1 MKKKPATVVRQ
12 RPSLQPPPLPP
23 GGSDTASLHQ
33 YLDSVFERM
42 ANNSENGVD
51 ISVSPQPQPL
61 MRPSNGATSPPPAAA
76 LKPVERGDVEA
87 HQAFRI
93 RRTMNGHRL
102 PPLSE
107 NTFDAKLEKSRRQQQ
122 LAPVLPSRLHQV
134 EQQPRH
140 TATSMDYEQT
150 DLPPVRVHKQQP
162 QGTTVQH
169 RSSPSPT
176 NLSTSQRE
184 VPQSHDTA
192 VSKAA
197 VSSSLSITTRV
208 PDHSIHDDIH
218 RRHCGLCSESFRN
231 EIAKGLERLRSV
243 EFHDRQRLELL
254 MAADREGQLTN
265 AWVALRVARDA
276 ELHKSEALH
285 AAKLHVI
292 RRMEALDEWMT
303 RQHREGRR
311 ALTMEWD
318 VGFDEIA
325 ALERISVR
333 HMNQIREVHE
343 RKVLRNALE
352 RDQTIAANDKREEER
367 RTTREQMA
375 KNRISKDE
383 VFERDHITREEAAV
397 MGAYTQVFRETRRK
411 IFEAETYVGNMLARH
426 AARLQSIES
435 EKDKLK
441 MEEAIRREQSVA
453 TEKRSFEMIM
463 MMEPESRRKETN
475 KEMTRVKKET
485 AEKMVIEDAMYSA
498 RNATSALEIEAR
510 EDMLQKKEKDHQR
523 VAFWE
528 SRRVLR
534 EERASWRRSREI
546 VQRKELLQEDNLAW
560 YEVQQTFIRNLTYPC
575 RDEEAAVRHSLMAL
589 KKKEKDFIWGLLRAR
604 LFLCQEERRVRG
616 QNDEEEKLGMKVL
629 EDNLRRSKT
638 FATFLWFEQIERR
651 GIVAE
656 FESIAEGALTAY
668 QAKLKEAAECTAG
681 GPLVRNDRTTTP
693 SGATASVN
701 NGKQEFGVWV
711 RYNSI
716 TWFWLSD
723 DVILLDGCTA
733 RAVGGGASV
742 LSELPTALDVTAELL
757 NGDEGD
763 EVIYEDMNNSNEP
776 LPIRSRKSVTAS
788 CPVKYS
794 TRDLFGAFR
803 FRNTEPFS
811 RTKLFPRV
819 IRISIGDALKFHVWV
834 VPAPP
839 ICPMPEQCITAR
851 TVFPLAQLSIP
862 NHTDF
867 KSCRLILQLD
877 ATNSGPMN
885 GGHRLALLFPNEF
898 TMHQKNGLMYQ
909 GKVLMKPKNISDR
922 LIEIEFESKPASVLK
937 TFLQYIAVQHGDD
950 TSLLAPLRLDVFLMK
965 KSDGS
970 NLKISQQ
977 IDIDQADTAIPRLR
991 VPGPELFCRL
1001 RSCYP
1006 PGTADEVL
1014 AHVPPNPQHVFSS
1027 CCVVF
1032 PKDQPDVQSGMFK
1045 FSLSGADGMTT
1056 LGLQCSSFGP
1066 QLMVDTTNTQLYCLL
1081 DDATLLSSAQP
1092 SQTWLAPNLSRRI
1105 SSKKILA
1112 NAAASLTQSPRGNAS
1127 NASPRNNSAGDD
1139 PLAST
1144 NNSTVSSNRD
1154 GDFLRKLGFTLIADV
1169 VGLDST
1175 QLLIQLRGNTGVI
1188 LPHAVIHQL
1197 MQSVVVTTT
1206 RKEMPPKKSEISM
1219 TLSLT
1224 ADIGLKSDPIHAMF
1238 KLTVLPALLECS
1250 ARNSA
1255 FPYREG
1261 AGPKTLPSLSMRATA
1276 APNASSNGGGL
1287 PLLSADAML
1296 TVKIMS
1302 GLEDSDILDV
1312 LDCEVRED
1320 GTLVHM
1326 QNSQPVAEIRRLG
1339 QASLSIMLAG
1349 QFCGA
1354 EWLREDQEDCY
1365 SLASNSQLI
1374 SSKYDVTLQH
1384 VNVLLR
1390 SITYNCTSVNPQEE
1404 RKALLVSLDDGRT
1417 GRSSVVLDLTVE
1429 SVDDPTD
1436 IIIDDPVV
1444 EFRQFSKKA
1453 NIGCPILASVRLED
1467 IDSDNFHGGYIVV
1480 EHASG
1485 PAEPGDHLYILTP
1498 KQQEQLL
1505 YRAQGTSS
1513 VSRLQHLLSSV
1524 TDLSQCRALAV
1535 VVDEQ
1540 PQPILSLRDNR
1551 YMVYNGE
1558 TIGQLVAKQT
1568 GTSKDEKT
1576 TYSLRYNFSSESKFI
1591 SFSTAQYC
1599 LRCFGYDNRS
1609 AKMNTLQR
1617 QYQITLNCTGLKS
1630 TADTVE
1636 RVTIDGYVALLS
1648 NPTFAASIR
1657 FEEGGKPKHVLKQAS
1672 TALQQAQLY
1681 QRGYLRATILNA
1693 FDGDEVQIDPSSSDF
1708 KVKDGRTVLCAKE
1721 NVATII
1727 ARKTQSAIHI
1737 DFVKVTNQTLQNLV
1751 RSLVYNT
1758 VTRMMDPTQRQIEIE
1773 CSTGEEVDLCS
1784 VTVAVDISRRD
1795 EPVEFHVSPDAPQPF
1810 LHMSGQP
1817 AMRLTNPYLD
1827 IHFRKPFAPTSEVEV
1842 SIPEKPKLGEHLT
1855 FGGTEDVDLIED
1867 NDAQRIYFWVNG
1879 KSVAFTQKPKSEQE
1893 DDGTYLCT
1901 SKSLTLQFTS
1911 EMHPPDMKCILDT
1924 LGYVNTSKGDR
1935 GARKII
1941 TLGFKSRGA
1950 TIAKYPI
1957 AVDILNPM
1965 LDFSLCA
1972 PVVNSAGLAVVASAC
1987 RLQLSPALRQVEIA
2001 VMMVT
2006 GYDYSDALSLKF
2018 PANNP
2023 FGLVLSSLGGG
2034 SSVDSPL
2041 FKNASSSTEGPTS
2054 SLIIVTNSVVAQG
2067 MQQQQQQSTGVT
2079 AAALS
2084 SSGSEGVVSPTLR
2097 SSKRGSMSNLR
2108 NASGALTEKGFVLA
2122 SATIQSTSIVISA
2135 SGSPLSNSALQAVLR
2150 SVCLTGEARGDKDV
2164 LLEVTVS
2171 SPLCGQCRELV
2182 RVLM

>member
-1 MKKKPATVVRQ
+1 MKKTPTTHQGKHLGQPR
-12 RPSLQPPPLPP
+12 SL
-23 GGSDTASLHQ
+23 GGTTASLHK

-42 ANNSENGVD
+42 ASTSETVGSETVGARGPND
-51 ISVSPQPQPL
+51 PN
-61 MRPSNGATSPPPAAA
+61 PSGTAPIGSHSATSPPPAE
-76 LKPVERGDVEA
+76 LKPLGGRGDVEA
-87 HQAFRI
+87 HQVFRI

-107 NTFDAKLEKSRRQQQ
+107 STFDAKLEKSRRQ
-122 LAPVLPSRLHQV
+122 LAPPTRHIVEPSRSHGSDPSHPNDASSVGRPQNN
-134 EQQPRH
+134 QR
-140 TATSMDYEQT
+140 
-150 DLPPVRVHKQQP
+150 DLPPVRMHKV
-162 QGTTVQH
+162 QGGRTTQT
-169 RSSPSPT
+169 SPSSMSL
-176 NLSTSQRE
+176 NTSQHAHH
-184 VPQSHDTA
+184 QSMQG
-192 VSKAA
+192 
-197 VSSSLSITTRV
+197 LTTSTRL
-208 PDHSIHDDIH
+208 PDHSVHDDIH
-218 RRHCGLCSESFRN
+218 RKHCGLCSESFRS
-231 EIAKGLERLRSV
+231 EIAKGLDRLRSV
-243 EFHDRQRLELL
+243 EFHDRQRIELL
-254 MAADREGQLTN
+254 MAADRESRLTN
-265 AWVALRVARDA
+265 SWVALRVARETELQQHEKQHTA
-276 ELHKSEALH
+276 ELHVLRRIEA
-285 AAKLHVI
+285 I
-292 RRMEALDEWMT
+292 DEWTT

-311 ALTMEWD
+311 EIAMEWD

-333 HMNQIREVHE
+333 HMNQVREVHE

-352 RDQTIAANDKREEER
+352 RDQTIAANEKREEER

-397 MGAYTQVFRETRRK
+397 MGAYTQVFREARRK

-441 MEEAIRREQSVA
+441 TEEAIRREQTVA

-475 KEMTRVKKET
+475 KEMARVKKET
-485 AEKMVIEDAMYSA
+485 SEKNAIENAMYDA
-498 RNATSALEIEAR
+498 RNESSAVEGEAR
-510 EDMLQKKEKDHQR
+510 DALLQKKERDHQR

-534 EERASWRRSREI
+534 EERAVWRSGRE
-546 VQRKELLQEDNLAW
+546 VLQQKEMLQEDNLAW
-560 YEVQQTFIRNLTYPC
+560 YDIQQAFIRNLTYPC
-575 RDEEAAVRHSLMAL
+575 RDEEYAARHGLMAL

-604 LFLCQEERRVRG
+604 LFLCQEERRVRC
-616 QNDEEEKLGMKVL
+616 QNEAEEVLGMSEL

-651 GIVAE
+651 GIMSE
-656 FESIAEGALTAY
+656 FESIAEGALTSY
-668 QAKLKEAAECTAG
+668 QAKLKEAAECTAV

-693 SGATASVN
+693 TGAGAVT
-701 NGKQEFGVWV
+701 NGKQDFGVWV

-723 DVILLDGCTA
+723 DVVLLDGCTA
-733 RAVGGGASV
+733 RALGAGAAV
-742 LSELPTALDVTAELL
+742 LPELPEALCVTAELL
-757 NGDEGD
+757 NGDDGD
-763 EVIYEDMNNSNEP
+763 ELIYDDARNTDEP
-776 LPIRSRKSVTAS
+776 LPIRSNKLVKAS
-788 CPVKYS
+788 CPIKYP
-794 TRDLFGAFR
+794 TKDLFAAFR
-803 FRNTEPFS
+803 FRNTEPFT

-819 IRISIGDALKFHVWV
+819 IRVSIGDTLRFHVWV

-862 NHTDF
+862 NYTDF
-867 KSCRLILQLD
+867 KSCRLMLQLD
-877 ATNSGPMN
+877 ASNTGPMN

-922 LIEIEFESKPASVLK
+922 LIEIEFESKPASFLK

-950 TSLLAPLRLDVFLMK
+950 TSLLAPLRLDVFLTK

-991 VPGPELFCRL
+991 IPGPELFCRL
-1001 RSCYP
+1001 RSTYP
-1006 PGTADEVL
+1006 PGTADDVL
-1014 AHVPPNPQHVFSS
+1014 AHVPPNPQHIFSS

-1045 FSLSGADGMTT
+1045 FALSGADGMTT
-1056 LGLQCSSFGP
+1056 LGLQCSSCGP
-1066 QLMVDTTNTQLYCLL
+1066 QLVVDKTNTQLYCLI
-1081 DDATLLSSAQP
+1081 DDATLQSSTQP

-1112 NAAASLTQSPRGNAS
+1112 HAGSSLTPSPRGGNAS
-1127 NASPRNNSAGDD
+1127 SGDD
-1139 PLAST
+1139 SLANTANFTASI
-1144 NNSTVSSNRD
+1144 NRD
-1154 GDFLRKLGFTLIADV
+1154 GDYLRKLGFTLIADV

-1175 QLLIQLRGNTGVI
+1175 QLLVQLRGNTGVI

-1206 RKEMPPKKSEISM
+1206 RKELPPKKSEISM

-1224 ADIGLKSDPIHAMF
+1224 ADIGLKSDPIHATF

-1261 AGPKTLPSLSMRATA
+1261 AGPKALPSLSMRAMTTTA
-1276 APNASSNGGGL
+1276 AGGI
-1287 PLLSADAML
+1287 LSADAML

-1302 GLEDSDILDV
+1302 GLEDSDVLDV
-1312 LDCEVRED
+1312 LDCEERDD

-1339 QASLSIMLAG
+1339 QSSLAIMLAG

-1354 EWLREDQEDCY
+1354 EWLREEQEDCY

-1374 SSKYDVTLQH
+1374 STKYDVTLQH

-1390 SITYNCTSVNPQEE
+1390 SITYNCASVNPQEA
-1404 RKALLVSLDDGRT
+1404 RKALLVTLDDGRT
-1417 GRSSVVLDLTVE
+1417 GRSSIVLDLTVE

-1436 IIIDDPVV
+1436 IIIEDPVV
-1444 EFRQFSKKA
+1444 EFRQFSKRA
-1453 NIGCPILASVRLED
+1453 NVGCPILATVRLED
-1467 IDSDNFHGGYIVV
+1467 IDSDNFHGGYIIV

-1485 PAEPGDHLYILTP
+1485 PAEPGDHLYILSP

-1513 VSRLQHLLSSV
+1513 VSRLQHLLASV
-1524 TDLSQCRALAV
+1524 SDASLCKALAV

-1551 YMVYNGE
+1551 YMVCNGE
-1558 TIGQLVAKQT
+1558 TIGQLMSKQT

-1576 TYSLRYNFSSESKFI
+1576 TYYLKYSFSSESKFI
-1591 SFSTAQYC
+1591 TFPTAQYC
-1599 LRCFGYDNRS
+1599 LRCFAYDNRS

-1617 QYQITLNCTGLKS
+1617 QFQITLNCTGLKS
-1630 TADTVE
+1630 TAETIE
-1636 RVTIDGYVALLS
+1636 RVTVDGYVALLS
-1648 NPTFAASIR
+1648 NPTFASSIR
-1657 FEEGGKPKHVLKQAS
+1657 FEEGGKPKHILKQAS

-1681 QRGYLRATILNA
+1681 QRGYLRATIINA

-1721 NVATII
+1721 NVATIT
-1727 ARKTQSAIHI
+1727 ARKTQSAIQI

-1773 CSTGEEVDLCS
+1773 CSTGDEVDLCS
-1784 VTVAVDISRRD
+1784 VVVAVDISRRD
-1795 EPVEFHVSPDAPQPF
+1795 EPVEFLVSPDAPQPF

-1817 AMRLTNPYLD
+1817 AMRLTHPYVD
-1827 IHFRKPFAPTSEVEV
+1827 VHFRKPFAPTSEVEV

-1867 NDAQRIYFWVNG
+1867 NDAQRVYFWVNG

-1901 SKSLTLQFTS
+1901 GKSLTLQFTT
-1911 EMHPPDMKCILDT
+1911 EMHPPDMKCVLDT

-1987 RLQLSPALRQVEIA
+1987 RLQLSPALRHVEIA

-2018 PANNP
+2018 PPNNP
-2023 FGLVLSSLGGG
+2023 FGLVLSGLGAE
-2034 SSVDSPL
+2034 SPL
-2041 FKNASSSTEGPTS
+2041 LGVKNTSSLTDGQSS
-2054 SLIIVTNSVVAQG
+2054 SLIIVTNPVVAQS
-2067 MQQQQQQSTGVT
+2067 MQQQQQAVTGVS
-2079 AAALS
+2079 ASVAALS
-2084 SSGSEGVVSPTLR
+2084 ASGSEGVVSPTLR

-2108 NASGALTEKGFVLA
+2108 SASGAITDKGYVLA
-2122 SATIQSTSIVISA
+2122 SALIQPTSIVISA
-2135 SGSPLSNSALQAVLR
+2135 MGSLSNSALQVVLR
-2150 SVCLTGEARGDKDV
+2150 SVCLAGEARGDKDV